1 MKSNLYNIFSNKQSD
16 QILND
21 VLSKFK
27 NSDKNMIKT
36 INLLLHI

>member
-27 NSDKNMIKT
+27 NSDKNMIK
-36 INLLLHI
+36 NY